1 VTLPLDYQIDAAHHE
16 AQRIENEA
24 LAIEARII
32 KAGATPPLRQYGKP
46 VSREAVSR
54 NLTTTGLLQRRDPA
68 LASFLGVGSD
78 YHQNEA
84 AAAAARQ
91 ASAQA
96 LQAKTEQL
104 RKQNEAAAEARFRR
118 QLSPRLTRFC
128 SFVMQRLIRRLA
140 GCQRRLPPG
149 SGSRSCPG
157 YCSAQMYATR
167 P

>member
-32 KAGATPPLRQYGKP
+32 AAGATPPTRPYGKP

-68 LASFLGVGSD
+68 LAAYLGIGSD
-78 YHQNEA
+78 YHQKEA

-96 LQAKTEQL
+96 MQAQTEQL
-104 RKQNEAAAEARFRR
+104 RQRNQAAAEARYRR
-118 QLSPRLTRFC
+118 QLSP
-128 SFVMQRLIRRLA
+128 
-140 GCQRRLPPG
+140 LPTG
-149 SGSRSCPG
+149 WR
-157 YCSAQMYATR
+157 
-167 P
+167 